1 MSGLN
6 KVMVIGNL
14 GADPEMKYMSD
25 GTGMTRFNV
34 AVSRNFT
41 SSSGERREETE
52 WFKVVAWR
60 KLAEVCSQ
68 YLQKGSKVYVEG
80 RLQTRSW
87 DTPEGEKRFMTE
99 VVAETVQ
106 FLDRAGQGQGG
117 FGDDRESSFSGASA
131 QEREPAP
138 AFSGGGP
145 SATYGQEP
153 SQQIPPEDIPFE

>member
-1 MSGLN
+1 MAGLN
-6 KVMVIGNL
+6 KVMIIGNL

-34 AVSRNFT
+34 AVSRQYTNQA
-41 SSSGERREETE
+41 GERKEETV
-52 WFKVVAWR
+52 WFKIVAWR
-60 KLAEVCSQ
+60 KTAEICSQ

-117 FGDDRESSFSGASA
+117 FGDDRESSVSGASA

-138 AFSGGGP
+138 AYSGGG